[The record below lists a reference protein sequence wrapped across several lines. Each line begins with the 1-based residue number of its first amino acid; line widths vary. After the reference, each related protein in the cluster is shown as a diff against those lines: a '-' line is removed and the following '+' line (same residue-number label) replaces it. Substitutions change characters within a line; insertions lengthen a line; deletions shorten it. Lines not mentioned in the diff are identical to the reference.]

1 MLFADYTFEVLN
13 DGTIIMDKELKPS
26 SVKVKTGDQY
36 VAHVTFDERIIF
48 QKVQQDGRDSGI
60 NQ

>member
-1 MLFADYTFEVLN
+1 MLFVDYNFEVLPN
-13 DGTIIMDKELKPS
+13 GTIIMDKELKPS
-26 SVKVKTGDQY
+26 SVKVKTGDQF

-48 QKVQQDGRDSGI
+48 QKVEDGRDSGT